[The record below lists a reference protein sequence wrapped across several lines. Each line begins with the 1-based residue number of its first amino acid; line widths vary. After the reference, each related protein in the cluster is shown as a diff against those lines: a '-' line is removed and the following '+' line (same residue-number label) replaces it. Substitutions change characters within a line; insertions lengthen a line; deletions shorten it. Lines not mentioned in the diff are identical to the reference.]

1 MDRRETLT
9 ALATE
14 YLQERFAQDLSLIHS
29 AYSKS
34 SPQLR
39 NNLCNTMQQILQQVQ
54 LRQEMNQK
62 GSIAYV
68 SFSLMQSNVLMDT
81 FALHVDAY
89 DERFLLDSSEA
100 SAEWDFS
107 LLMQN
112 VDTNFEAVAQILRR
126 TETRV
131 QEYEVLELKRS
142 YQTCYYPVVLE
153 FLPSLLEECLKQ
165 LPLDTVLL
173 RPEIIFTFGMY
184 LEKQLPFYTWR
195 QGK

>member
-54 LRQEMNQK
+54 SRQEMNQK